1 MVNHVKVIIFIIL
14 NSSVEGKQHV
24 ECRDRKQG
32 TVLDDGGSMW
42 IYNRQVYIASSC
54 YIDSMVW

>member
-1 MVNHVKVIIFIIL
+1 M
-14 NSSVEGKQHV
+14 EGKQHV
-24 ECRDRKQG
+24 ERRDRKHG
-32 TVLDDGGSMW
+32 TVLNDGGGSMW